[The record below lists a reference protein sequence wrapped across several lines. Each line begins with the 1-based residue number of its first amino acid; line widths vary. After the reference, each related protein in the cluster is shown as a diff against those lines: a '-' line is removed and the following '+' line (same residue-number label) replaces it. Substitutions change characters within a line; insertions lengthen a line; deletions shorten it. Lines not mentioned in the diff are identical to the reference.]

1 MCNWVIM
8 LYSRKLTEHSKPAIM
23 EKNKNHYIKK
33 KKERGL
39 EEECEAG
46 FWYLRYGTNDAD
58 DPNCSSMMIEKGPV
72 Y

>member
-1 MCNWVIM
+1 
-8 LYSRKLTEHSKPAIM
+8 M

-33 KKERGL
+33 KKERGR